1 MTSGVKTGLERS
13 WLAGLR
19 RLLALGVLAW
29 AAAAPAAALDLPE
42 LMGILSKVRS
52 GEARFT
58 EQRQVKGLDAP
69 LVSSGTLSFSAP
81 DRFTRKTLAPKPE
94 GMEVEGN
101 MVTLSR
107 GGRSRTFVLDASP
120 ETEAIVEAVRGTL
133 TGNAQSLQEH
143 FKVKV
148 GGSPEQWT
156 MELLPI
162 APRLQVLLS
171 SVRIAGRRA
180 ELRTVE
186 MLMADGDRSLM
197 QIEPMASGSAAAPD
211 KRP

>member
-19 RLLALGVLAW
+19 RLLGIGLLAW
-29 AAAAPAAALDLPE
+29 AATAPAAALDLAE

-81 DRFTRKTLAPKPE
+81 DRFTRKTLVPKPE

-133 TGNAQSLQEH
+133 TGNAQSLQQH

-156 MELLPI
+156 MELQPI

-197 QIEPMASGSAAAPD
+197 QIEPMAAGSASAPD